1 MIIDAYAHIMNSKY
15 IDRLVE
21 QGGKWTRGNAEWLS
35 AQVQRKPH
43 FVDVSKRLEHLER
56 NGIDF
61 QVVVPSHVWDCNIV
75 PGDIATQLA
84 YARTLNDSMASL
96 MEESKGKLIGA
107 GIIPIAGMEEG
118 GRQEMERAI
127 NTLGLKAIFTLSN
140 INGKPLDAFEPFLAQ
155 AAEMNIPLYF
165 HPMDPAS
172 GASRSYEAEYRLIHD
187 FGWPYETALI
197 LSRLVFSGIME
208 RYPTLKVMAHHLGGG
223 LIPFYMGRSA
233 ETHSVENPENFGVKR
248 GAGIAEGGDPVP
260 KRPFDYFKRF
270 YWDTAVGGSAPA
282 IRCSYEVFGADPMLF
297 GTDYP
302 MMFDDDYRLR
312 EYPKV
317 IESLGLPEED
327 KEKIFAGN
335 ARRMLNLD

>member
-1 MIIDAYAHIMNSKY
+1 MIIDAYAHMLNGKY

-21 QGGKWTRGNAEWLS
+21 KGGKWTKGKAEQFS
-35 AQVQRKPH
+35 ATVQKKPYYT
-43 FVDVSKRLEHLER
+43 DVSQRLKHLER

-61 QVVVPSHVWDCNIV
+61 QVVVPPHVWDCNIV
-75 PGDIATQLA
+75 PGGIGAQLA

-96 MEESKGKLIGA
+96 VEESKGKLIAA
-107 GIIPIAGMEEG
+107 GSIPLAGMEEG

-127 NTLGLKAIFTLSN
+127 NTLGLKAFFTLSN
-140 INGKPLDAFEPFLAQ
+140 INGEPLDAFEPFLAQ
-155 AAEMNIPLYF
+155 AAEMNIPVYF

-172 GASRSYEAEYRLIHD
+172 GAGRSYEAEYGLIHD
-187 FGWPYETALI
+187 FGWPYETTLI

-208 RYPTLKVMAHHLGGG
+208 RYPTLKVMSHHLGGG
-223 LIPFYMGRSA
+223 FIPFFMGRSA
-233 ETHSVENPENFGVKR
+233 ETHSKENPENFGVKR
-248 GAGIAEGGDPVP
+248 GAGFAEGGGSVHG
-260 KRPFDYFKRF
+260 RPFDYFKRF

-282 IRCSYEVFGADPMLF
+282 IRCTYEVFGADPILF

-302 MMFDDDYRLR
+302 MMMDGDYRLR

-327 KEKIFAGN
+327 KKKILADN
-335 ARRMLNLD
+335 ARKMLNLD

>member
-1 MIIDAYAHIMNSKY
+1 MIIDAYAHIVNGKY

-21 QGGKWTRGNAEWLS
+21 KGGKRIKEVAERF
-35 AQVQRKPH
+35 AATAKKNPH
-43 FVDVSKRLEHLER
+43 YVDVALRLEHLKR

-61 QVVVPSHVWDCNIV
+61 QVVTAQQLWDCNVV

-84 YARTLNDSMASL
+84 YARVLNDSMASL
-96 MEESKGKLIGA
+96 MEESKGKLIAA
-107 GIIPIAGMEEG
+107 GSIPIAGMEEG
-118 GRQEMERAI
+118 GQQEMERAI
-127 NTLGLKAIFTLSN
+127 NGLGLKAINVLSN

-155 AAEMNIPLYF
+155 AAEMDIPVYF
-165 HPMDPAS
+165 HPRNPAS
-172 GASRSYEAEYRLIHD
+172 SVGRPYEAEYDLIHN
-187 FGWPYETALI
+187 FGWPYETTLI

-208 RYPTLKVMAHHLGGG
+208 RYPTLKVMCHHLGGG
-223 LIPFYMGRSA
+223 LISFFMGRSS
-233 ETHSVENPENFGVKR
+233 ESYSNENPENFGVKWGR
-248 GAGIAEGGDPVP
+248 GFTVGGSSVP

-282 IRCSYEVFGADPMLF
+282 IKCTYEVFGADPILF

-302 MMFDDDYRLR
+302 AMVGGDYRLR

-327 KEKIFAGN
+327 KKKIFAGN
-335 ARRMLNLD
+335 ARRMLNLV